1 MGLQNKF
8 SDNDPYVQTQQTLC
22 SNNNLIA
29 LNTAIADTDYL
40 RGSSVAIGSQS
51 LNRVVGTPFPS
62 VAGAASATVGA
73 ALSGEGQA
81 GTPSEEPG
89 GGGVT
94 CFIGHVRISTP
105 TGDVHIREI
114 KLGDTVWA
122 FDSITGV
129 RIPKRVI
136 GKWEHLVEGYT
147 LVEFND
153 GHSTGVIDIHRYWT
167 KNGQYREIKNI
178 EDIWHWDN
186 EAGQWIPLRI
196 TQRTFITGEVI
207 VYNLTVKDEH
217 NYIANGDAVSNLK
230 PLGAPEV

>member
-22 SNNNLIA
+22 ANNNLTS
-29 LNTAIADTDYL
+29 LNTAVAETDYL
-40 RGSSVAIGSQS
+40 RGTSVAIGSQS
-51 LNRVVGTPFPS
+51 LNRVVGSPFPS
-62 VAGAASATVGA
+62 VAAAANATVGA
-73 ALSGEGQA
+73 AISGEGQQ
-81 GTPSEEPG
+81 GTSSEEPG
-89 GGGVT
+89 GGGIP
-94 CFIGHVRISTP
+94 CFVANTRISTP

-114 KLGDTVWA
+114 QLGDTVWA

-167 KNGQYREIKNI
+167 KNGQYKEIKSLDSVWTWKDEWVETKI
-178 EDIWHWDN
+178 V
-186 EAGQWIPLRI
+186 
-196 TQRTFITGEVI
+196 QRTFITGEVI
-207 VYNLTVKDEH
+207 VYNITVLSEH
-217 NYIANGDAVSNLK
+217 NYIANNDAVSNVK
-230 PLGAPEV
+230 PLEGPQV